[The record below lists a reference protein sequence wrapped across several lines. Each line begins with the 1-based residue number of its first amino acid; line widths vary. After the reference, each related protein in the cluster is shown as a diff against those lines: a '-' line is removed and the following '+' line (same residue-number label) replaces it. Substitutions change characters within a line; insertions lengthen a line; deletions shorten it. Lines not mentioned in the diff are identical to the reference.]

1 MLSVKELKTLIKA
14 HNKLSQIKIPKG
26 ATAEQ
31 LVKLIEDAGYKV
43 DHEKKAI
50 KPGVKRGR
58 QIKLSQAEEITK
70 PKQKTEAEKEAQKE
84 KTKKNKRAEVI
95 KFILANRDILNE
107 PGIKE
112 LHKGLK

>member
-14 HNKLSQIKIPKG
+14 HNKLSQIKIPRG

-43 DHEKKAI
+43 DHEKKVI
-50 KPGVKRGR
+50 KPGVKRGK
-58 QIKLSQAEEITK
+58 QIKLSQAEQITK
-70 PKQKTEAEKEAQKE
+70 PKEKTEAQKE
-84 KTKKNKRAEVI
+84 KTAKTKRANII
-95 KFILANRDILNE
+95 KYILANKDILNE